1 MATLYTAYISIGS
14 NRSSSCAAALDDG
27 LLAYGAG
34 STVALWDMNAGGR
47 GVYETLIGHRAHV
60 TTLKRNSNGFVSGD
74 QAGEVRVWAREGRT
88 FVCTAVFTAHN
99 GSSISA
105 LSVLDDE
112 VLTGG
117 SDGVVRRWRIG
128 GKVEEVETLDL
139 KGKLPLDLGVGKLP
153 GSTARVLFMGLTDRK
168 VQVWTLVDNSYRY
181 ALSLEGH
188 EDWVRCLA
196 LTPYPG
202 VNGTDLLLATG
213 AQDNYIR
220 LWRISPFVAGGDM
233 FDLSQLEGN
242 AQISTKAHVLA
253 VDGERFNI
261 TLEALLVGHE
271 SGLTNVNWSHAE
283 SPRLLSSASDN
294 SMVIWSPTDGEH
306 GRDGIWVPEHRF
318 GAFGGRGLSFFGAMW
333 APNDEAVIAT
343 GWTGGVER
351 WVRNGDGW
359 ETSPGISGH
368 YRAVRS
374 VAWDPAGD
382 YLLSTGSDQTSRI
395 HAPCRPSGSKEVTWA
410 EIARPQIHGYDMVD
424 GAFLSSFRI
433 ASAAEEKVTR
443 VFEATTGFAES
454 LNTLGVCNK
463 SVTEISRLPR
473 GATVPPLGLSNRAL
487 GKAEAVS
494 DIPKSKLVPKDAVDR
509 DSVSTAMTSLPTEEE
524 LSTSTLW
531 PEIEKIYGH
540 GYELATLATS
550 HAGDLMATACRATS
564 AEHAVVRIVDASTW
578 ADRAVLPG
586 HTLTVTRIAFSPDD
600 SMVLTVS
607 RDRGWR
613 LFLRD
618 GDEWAPLASEE
629 RAHARMVLDCAW
641 AGSAFVTA
649 SRDKSVKMWRLE
661 ANKWTCIATHKLA
674 EAATAVAVTPYGDWY
689 HVAVGT
695 DGGNVEILTVGEG
708 IKPLTS
714 VPKNSVHA
722 GAVSRLAW
730 RPDGK
735 MLASAGEDRAV
746 RIFTLAI

>member
-1 MATLYTAYISIGS
+1 MLDTAYISIGA
-14 NRSSSCAAALDDG
+14 NRSSSCAAAFDNG
-27 LLAYGAG
+27 VLAYGAG
-34 STVALWDMNAGGR
+34 STVALWDMNASGK
-47 GVYETLIGHRAHV
+47 GVYATLIGHKAHV

-74 QAGEVRVWAREGRT
+74 QSGEVRVWARDGRNFT
-88 FVCTAVFTAHN
+88 CTATFTAHR

-105 LSVLDDE
+105 LSVFGDE

-117 SDGVVRRWRIG
+117 SDGVVRRWRVG
-128 GKVEEVETLDL
+128 RKVEEVETLDL
-139 KGKLPLDLGVGKLP
+139 RGKLPLDLVVGALP
-153 GSTARVLFMGLTDRK
+153 ASSARVLIMGLTDRK
-168 VQVWTLVDNSYRY
+168 VQVWTHVNGSYRY

-188 EDWVRCLA
+188 EDWVRCLT
-196 LTPYPG
+196 LTSYPG
-202 VNGTDLLLATG
+202 TNGSDLLLATG

-220 LWRISPFVAGGDM
+220 LWRISPFVAGGNM
-233 FDLSQLEGN
+233 FDLSQLDGN

-253 VDGERFNI
+253 VGGERFNI

-271 SGLTNVNWSHAE
+271 SGLTNVSWSHAE

-318 GAFGGRGLSFFGAMW
+318 GAFGGRGLSFFGAVW
-333 APNDEAVIAT
+333 AANDEAVIAT

-351 WVRNGDGW
+351 WMRRGDGW
-359 ETSPGISGH
+359 ETSPGTSGH
-368 YRAVRS
+368 YGTVRS

-395 HAPCRPSGSKEVTWA
+395 HAPCRPSGSKEAVWA

-443 VFEATTGFAES
+443 VFDATTGFAES

-463 SVTEISRLPR
+463 TVAEISRLPR

-531 PEIEKIYGH
+531 PEIEKVYGH

-550 HAGDLMATACRATS
+550 HAGDLVATACRATS
-564 AEHAVVRIVDASTW
+564 VEHAVVRIVDASTW
-578 ADRAVLPG
+578 ADCATLPG

-613 LFLRD
+613 LFSRD
-618 GDEWAPLASEE
+618 GDKWTPSASEE
-629 RAHARMVLDCAW
+629 RPHARMVLDCAW

-649 SRDKSVKMWRLE
+649 SRDKSVKMWRQE
-661 ANKWTCIATHKLA
+661 GEKWACSATHKLA
-674 EAATAVAVTPYGDWY
+674 EAATAVAVIQHGDGY
-689 HVAVGT
+689 LLAVGT
-695 DGGNVEILTVGEG
+695 DGGNIQVLTLSEEIKL
-708 IKPLTS
+708 LAS
-714 VPKNSVHA
+714 VPKEAAHA

-730 RPDGK
+730 RPHGK
-735 MLASAGEDRAV
+735 LLASAGEDRSV
-746 RIFTLAI
+746 RIFNLTI

>member
-1 MATLYTAYISIGS
+1 MLDSAYISIGA
-14 NRSSSCAAALDDG
+14 NRAFSCAAAFDDG
-27 LLAYGAG
+27 VFAYGAG
-34 STVALWDMNAGGR
+34 STVALWDMNANGR
-47 GVYETLIGHRAHV
+47 GVYATLTGHNAHV
-60 TTLKRNSNGFVSGD
+60 TTLKCSGDGFVSGD
-74 QAGEVRVWAREGRT
+74 QAGQVRVWARDGRT
-88 FVCTAVFTAHN
+88 FTCTQTFTAHKN
-99 GSSISA
+99 SSISA
-105 LSVLDDE
+105 LAVWGDE
-112 VLTGG
+112 ALTGG
-117 SDGVVRRWRIG
+117 SDGIVRRWRIG
-128 GKVEEVETLDL
+128 KKVELIETLDL
-139 KGKLPLDLGVGKLP
+139 RGKLPLDLIIGTLP
-153 GSTARVLFMGLTDRK
+153 NSNARVLIMGLTDRK
-168 VQVWTLVDNSYRY
+168 VQVWTLVEGSYRY

-196 LTPYPG
+196 LTAYPG
-202 VNGTDLLLATG
+202 ANGSDLLLATG

-220 LWRISPFVAGGDM
+220 LWRISPYTGGGDM
-233 FDLSQLEGN
+233 FDLSQLDGN
-242 AQISTKAHVLA
+242 AQISTKAHVLSA
-253 VDGERFNI
+253 EGDRFNI

-294 SMVIWSPTDGEH
+294 SLVIWSPTDGEH
-306 GRDGIWVPEHRF
+306 DRDGIWVPEHRF
-318 GAFGGRGLSFFGAMW
+318 GAFGGRGLSFFGAVW
-333 APNDEAVIAT
+333 APRDEAVIAT

-351 WVRNGDGW
+351 WVQKGDGW
-359 ETSPGISGH
+359 ETSPGVSGH
-368 YRAVRS
+368 YGTVQS
-374 VAWDPAGD
+374 VAWEPAGD

-395 HAPCRPSGSKEVTWA
+395 HAPCRPSGSKDEVWA

-424 GAFLSSFRI
+424 AAFLSSFRF
-433 ASAAEEKVTR
+433 ASAGEEKVTR

-454 LNTLGVCNK
+454 LSTLGVCSK
-463 SVTEISRLPR
+463 SASEISHLPR

-487 GKAEAVS
+487 GKAEAAS

-509 DSVSTAMTSLPTEEE
+509 ESVSTALTSLPTEEE

-531 PEIEKIYGH
+531 PEIEKVYGH

-550 HAGDLMATACRATS
+550 HAGDLVATACRATS

-578 ADRAVLPG
+578 ADRATLPG

-613 LFLRD
+613 LFARD
-618 GDEWAPLASEE
+618 GEAWTPAASEE

-649 SRDKSVKMWRLE
+649 SRDKTVKVWRRE
-661 ANKWTCIATHKLA
+661 GEWWTCTTTHKLA
-674 EAATAVAVTPYGDWY
+674 EAATAVAVTPRTQDYLL
-689 HVAVGT
+689 AVGT
-695 DGGNVEILTVGEG
+695 EAGN
-708 IKPLTS
+708 IKLLVLGAADEVSPLTA
-714 VPKNSVHA
+714 VPNGSGHA

-735 MLASAGEDRAV
+735 ALASAGEDRAV
-746 RIFTLAI
+746 RIFTLP